1 MEERPR
7 TRRLS
12 RELKSLGVSEVKLDT
27 PRTTRARAAM
37 GRKELEALGAIEEIA
52 EMDRAPPLSRKRKSR
67 SPKRSSPKRSS
78 PKKSSPKK
86 SPPKVSSPKKSPPE
100 VRDTAGSPLGTLNKR
115 TRAELCREI
124 GGTPI
129 IEQLGLKDIKKKIE
143 MKALDAIKKEDRT
156 LMYFYENSKENLD
169 FVIDNFE
176 KKIEQI
182 DKLVD
187 EYCRKGK
194 EKNEMKLVTP
204 KKGEEIKSLITK
216 SLIKKIFTGNVILNI
231 AMIYLEE
238 KYKHL
243 DICFYNPENKVMD
256 FSDLDFLKIDIRY
269 EKGKEEEAYLA
280 ISYPINE
287 NRFKDFIE
295 NCKKRYVAGLY
306 LMRVTA
312 KGEGFSNDYHTNAFL
327 YDKKTGFLQLME
339 PYGFL
344 SHLNYLPERFVYK
357 LVDEQMARILPK
369 PYSWRTVNVDFQD
382 AESAIKREKSEI
394 DPWGFCVYWSVWLLE
409 QKIDNLNKDI
419 TEHLNE
425 IKPTLGDLRRYIRG
439 YSVFINSIMSDLEE
453 LNHEISVVLGKAIP
467 KAVDEYNSYKTIKDI
482 IIKLHILSTLD

>member
-37 GRKELEALGAIEEIA
+37 GRRELEALGAIEEIA

-67 SPKRSSPKRSS
+67 SPSRSPKRSS
-78 PKKSSPKK
+78 PKV
-86 SPPKVSSPKKSPPE
+86 SPPTKI
-100 VRDTAGSPLGTLNKR
+100 RDTAGSPLGTLDRR
-115 TRAELCREI
+115 TRAEICREI
-124 GGTPI
+124 SGTPI
-129 IEQLGLKDIKKKIE
+129 IEQLGLKDVKKTIE
-143 MKALDAIKKEDRT
+143 KMAIE
-156 LMYFYENSKENLD
+156 
-169 FVIDNFE
+169 VE
-176 KKIEQI
+176 KKGNSDKFYDYERSIEDLHDQI
-182 DKLVD
+182 KLMEISID

-194 EKNEMKLVTP
+194 EKNEIKPVKTP
-204 KKGEEIKSLITK
+204 KKDEEIRSLISK
-216 SLIKKIFTGNVILNI
+216 GLIGNIFTSGVILNI
-231 AMIYLEE
+231 AMTYLEE

-243 DICFYNPENKVMD
+243 DICFYNPENKLID
-256 FSDLDFLKIDIRY
+256 FTDLEFLKIDIRY

-382 AESAIKREKSEI
+382 AESDIKRAKSDI

-419 TEHLNE
+419 IEHLNE
-425 IKPTLGDLRRYIRG
+425 TKPTLGDLRRYIRG
-439 YSVFINSIMSDLEE
+439 YSVFINSI
-453 LNHEISVVLGKAIP
+453 N
-467 KAVDEYNSYKTIKDI
+467 KDI
-482 IIKLHILSTLD
+482 KSITGELLTINRKSPSAVNENNLKKNIREIITKIHILATLD